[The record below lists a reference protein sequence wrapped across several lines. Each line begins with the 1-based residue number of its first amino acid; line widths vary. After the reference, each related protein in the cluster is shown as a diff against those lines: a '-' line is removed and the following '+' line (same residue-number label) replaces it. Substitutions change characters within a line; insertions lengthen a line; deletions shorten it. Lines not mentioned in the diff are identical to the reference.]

1 MNGRGCQLKDKTYH
15 GQVVEILD
23 NGDAILE
30 LPDDLVEDMGWYE
43 GTKLNISME
52 NGAIILKKLNTDMN
66 QDVNTFIDACDQLP
80 SKENVSLYRNLIN
93 EEFWE
98 FQDAIKANDEV
109 EQLDA
114 CMDMI
119 WVILGY
125 CKMKGYDVDGAW
137 TEVARSNLA
146 KIDINTGK
154 VIKRADGKV
163 LKPEG
168 WTAPV
173 LAPFVKV

>member
-1 MNGRGCQLKDKTYH
+1 MNGREYQLKNKTY
-15 GQVVEILD
+15 QAEVVEILD

-80 SKENVSLYRNLIN
+80 SIENVSLYRNLIN
-93 EEFWE
+93 EEYWE
-98 FQDAIKANDEV
+98 FQAAIKANDEV

-146 KIDINTGK
+146 KIDLDTGK